1 MSKSAYPE
9 LVHALSSFKDYG
21 FTQLQAA
28 AYIAILQLG
37 EDTGSAI
44 AKASGINRSKIYD
57 TLNQLEAMGAV
68 KVISKEGRTRY
79 AAVSPDVIFKEIL
92 LKFKNHLDSNK
103 AKLFSLQEDQVTIDP
118 SRMTLTKLKLNTLD
132 VNSYDY
138 LITSNEISRGLL
150 LDQLSKDNKP
160 SYKVKVLNLHDDIS
174 KGLVLL
180 MNKDVVF
187 LFPTPTGEVVE
198 AIKLEDPDVSNF
210 FLGLIE
216 SWWQKDIPDNIMDEI
231 NSGKLLAI
239 HIGKSLYMQY
249 NMYDGRE
256 YIYERPVSYL
266 VTDSHISFFYEGDQE
281 PKIPLFAVDN
291 ITDNPDGSITVIF
304 KKVNGDRLGEL
315 RINTVEKNL
324 FLKNLLLTLSR
335 IPR

>member
-9 LVHALSSFKDYG
+9 LVNALSSFKDYG

-57 TLNQLEAMGAV
+57 TLNQLEEMGAV

-79 AAVSPDVIFKEIL
+79 AAVSPDIIFKEVL
-92 LKFKNHLDSNK
+92 QKFANHLDSNK
-103 AKLFSLQEDQVTIDP
+103 AKLYSLQEKQVVVDP
-118 SRMTLTKLKLNTLD
+118 SRMTLTKLKLNNLD
-132 VNSYDY
+132 VNDFDY
-138 LITSNEISRGLL
+138 LITSNERSRSYL
-150 LDQLSKDNKP
+150 LDQLTKDNQP
-160 SYKVKVLNLHDDIS
+160 SVQVKILSLYDNVS

-180 MNKDVVF
+180 MNEEVVY
-187 LFPTPTGEVVE
+187 LFPTPTGEVVD
-198 AIKLEDPDVSNF
+198 AIKLEDPDISTF

-216 SWWQKDIPDNIMDEI
+216 SWWQKDIPDHTMEEI
-231 NSGKLLAI
+231 NDGKLLAL

-249 NMYDGRE
+249 KMYDGRE

-266 VTDSHISFFYEGDQE
+266 LTESHMSFFYEGVEE
-281 PKIPLFAVDN
+281 PKIPLFAVDS
-291 ITDNPDGSITVIF
+291 ITDNPDGSLTVIF
-304 KKVNGDRLGEL
+304 KMASGDKLGEM

-324 FLKNLLLTLSR
+324 FLKNLLLTLAR
-335 IPR
+335 LPR